1 MSGAMEKFIKLTTST
16 HQVIYVSVSTIVSFT
31 KGPNETTVI
40 NTVAGTQISVKES
53 VESVLDAINE

>member
-1 MSGAMEKFIKLTTST
+1 MDKFIKLTTST